1 MIEGADMPNWWQWW
15 LLLAITVNTAIN
27 VVVFF
32 KHRFRQKKRVDT

>member
-32 KHRFRQKKRVDT
+32 KHRLRQKKRVDT